1 MRGDGNG
8 EPAWARQPSAHVCDC
23 PNGGER
29 ATTYNRHSHMLN
41 GWSGI
46 KFTIR
51 VHSLISDE
59 ELSVRHTLV
68 YRDKR
73 HLINRVVRVC
83 DKLVTA
89 FARYRLGSQATMAQR
104 NEADILTLIHID
116 LYDAV
121 RRVLEDGLEPQGANG
136 WSVVTR
142 TATLGPATR
151 AVHELVAELKENEKM
166 TDEERLRHFFNG
178 LLKQVFLIFV

>member
-1 MRGDGNG
+1 
-8 EPAWARQPSAHVCDC
+8 
-23 PNGGER
+23 
-29 ATTYNRHSHMLN
+29 
-41 GWSGI
+41 
-46 KFTIR
+46 
-51 VHSLISDE
+51 
-59 ELSVRHTLV
+59 
-68 YRDKR
+68 
-73 HLINRVVRVC
+73 
-83 DKLVTA
+83 
-89 FARYRLGSQATMAQR
+89 MAQR

-151 AVHELVAELKENEKM
+151 AVHELVAELKENAKM

-178 LLKQVFLIFV
+178 LLKLVAFNNAIQIRANPSDFVHSTVGSRMLR